1 MEIQINDV
9 LKTVPPEST
18 LHDLVVSQHK
28 EKTQGI
34 AVAINEQ
41 VVPRTQWHETQIQ
54 PNDQI
59 LIIKATQG
67 G

>member
-9 LKTVPPEST
+9 LKSVQPESR
-18 LHDLVVSQHK
+18 LLDVVFSQVK

-34 AVAINEQ
+34 AVAVNGQ
-41 VVPRTQWHETQIQ
+41 VVPQPQWHETQIQ